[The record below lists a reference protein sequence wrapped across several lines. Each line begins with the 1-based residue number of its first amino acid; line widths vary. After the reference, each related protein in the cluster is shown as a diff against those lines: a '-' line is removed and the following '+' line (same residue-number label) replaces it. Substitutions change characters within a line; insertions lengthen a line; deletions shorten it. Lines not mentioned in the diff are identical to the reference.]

1 MKTTRTFFV
10 AQIANLLYRR
20 LAVGRTRARLQVANL
35 RNSRLPVCATLALAL
50 ANGWSATAQSN
61 RVPGPTD
68 YGRFSSFITE
78 RNIFN
83 PSRYAPYSPTGQY
96 RPPPRRNVSAP
107 TFTLVGT
114 MSYEKGMFAFFD
126 GNQSN
131 LRKVL
136 YQSDSNNIAGFTLA
150 EITLAGVKLQAAD
163 KKQIVEMK
171 IGQAMRQEG
180 SSWQLASQGGFS
192 GGGNGGFG
200 GRNRGFDSTS
210 SGESAAPAAADS
222 SSPDASAAPS
232 PALEGNDVLK
242 KLMQQREQELK

>member
-1 MKTTRTFFV
+1 MKMMRTHWSADFPIG
-10 AQIANLLYRR
+10 A
-20 LAVGRTRARLQVANL
+20 L
-35 RNSRLPVCATLALAL
+35 RKQRGGFGPVRKPALRLALAL
-50 ANGWSATAQSN
+50 LLAGGFSAAAQSNSN

-83 PSRYAPYSPTGQY
+83 PSRYAINPD
-96 RPPPRRNVSAP
+96 RPRPITRQQQRSAP

-136 YQSDSNNIAGFTLA
+136 YQSESNNIAGFTLA
-150 EITLAGVKLQAAD
+150 EITPAGVKLQAAD
-163 KKQIVEMK
+163 KKQIVELN
-171 IGQAMRQEG
+171 IGQGMQLIG
-180 SSWQLASQGGFS
+180 NSWQKPIQGGFS
-192 GGGNGGFG
+192 SGGGNSGFG
-200 GRNRGFDSTS
+200 GFAGQNRGFDSGS
-210 SGESAAPAAADS
+210 SGESAAPAADS
-222 SSPDASAAPS
+222 SSPDTSAVPS

-242 KLMQQREQELK
+242 KLMQQRQQELK